1 MLLFVCIF
9 SSYIFF
15 ALICIIYMK
24 VKERNEKLDS
34 FSLIRI
40 KSLNISIC
48 QFFMT
53 HENKIEMIT

>member
-9 SSYIFF
+9 SFYIFF
-15 ALICIIYMK
+15 ALICRIYMK

-40 KSLNISIC
+40 KSLNISIY
-48 QFFMT
+48 QFFLT